1 MGEGGICDHGQEAAM
16 NADFTIR
23 SAGPGALADLA
34 RPMPDAARGGV
45 ATQLPAEQTVAPAA
59 NADAARNNASSQE
72 NGNESERQARQT
84 RFDPATAEFVYR
96 VIDNET
102 RRVVRQVPDQAML
115 RLRAY
120 TRAQQNAEVST
131 AAAHDP
137 VQHIDSRA

>member
-1 MGEGGICDHGQEAAM
+1 M

-23 SAGPGALADLA
+23 SAGPSALTDLA
-34 RPMPDAARGGV
+34 RPTPVAARDGV
-45 ATQLPAEQTVAPAA
+45 ATQLASEQTVAPAA
-59 NADAARNNASSQE
+59 NADASRNDAASQNRNKE
-72 NGNESERQARQT
+72 TERQARQT

-120 TRAQQNAEVST
+120 TRAQQSVEASISEQRS
-131 AAAHDP
+131 
-137 VQHIDSRA
+137 QLQRIDSHA

>member
-1 MGEGGICDHGQEAAM
+1 M
-16 NADFTIR
+16 NADFTIK
-23 SAGPGALADLA
+23 SVGPSALADFA
-34 RPMPDAARGGV
+34 RTTPDATRGGV

-59 NADAARNNASSQE
+59 NAGAARDDASRQNTS
-72 NGNESERQARQT
+72 NESERQARQT

-120 TRAQQNAEVST
+120 TRAQQNAEAS
-131 AAAHDP
+131 ASSPRAP